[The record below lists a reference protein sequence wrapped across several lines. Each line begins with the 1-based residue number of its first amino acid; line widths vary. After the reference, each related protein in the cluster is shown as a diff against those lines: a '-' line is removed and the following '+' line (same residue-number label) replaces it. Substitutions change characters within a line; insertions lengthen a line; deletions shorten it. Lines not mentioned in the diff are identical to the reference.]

1 MLQVENLSREFVR
14 GGKRFP
20 AVDHVSFQADTGELL
35 VVIGQSGSGKSTL
48 FHLISGMIRPTEG
61 TIRFL
66 GRDVTKMSVSEITR
80 LRGTDMGYIMQGQ
93 NLLQNLTVMEN
104 IYLPVSMNKRMKN
117 ADFDIQEL
125 LDTFGLSHL
134 AEEYPENL
142 SGGEQ
147 RRVSIARSFVQKPQL
162 VIADEPTS
170 NLDPE
175 NTKIIMEYFRKM
187 SESGTTVLVS
197 THNMDFVNYADRC
210 LEMDKGHLKEK
221 G

>member
-1 MLQVENLSREFVR
+1 MLQVENLSRECVR
-14 GGKRFP
+14 GGKRVP
-20 AVDHVSFQADTGELL
+20 AVDHVSFQADKGELL

>member
-1 MLQVENLSREFVR
+1 M
-14 GGKRFP
+14 
-20 AVDHVSFQADTGELL
+20 
-35 VVIGQSGSGKSTL
+35 

>member
-1 MLQVENLSREFVR
+1 M
-14 GGKRFP
+14 
-20 AVDHVSFQADTGELL
+20 
-35 VVIGQSGSGKSTL
+35 
-48 FHLISGMIRPTEG
+48 
-61 TIRFL
+61 
-66 GRDVTKMSVSEITR
+66 
-80 LRGTDMGYIMQGQ
+80 
-93 NLLQNLTVMEN
+93 
-104 IYLPVSMNKRMKN
+104 
-117 ADFDIQEL
+117 
-125 LDTFGLSHL
+125 
-134 AEEYPENL
+134 